1 MICHRSSAVLID
13 RPDQLHDLVGF
24 DFTGE
29 AIAPERVGNLV
40 EAFFSLLPGRL
51 AGSFQRC
58 NVALGECTTDAA
70 DGFDRRV

>member
-1 MICHRSSAVLID
+1 MICHRSSAALID

-40 EAFFSLLPGRL
+40 EAFSV
-51 AGSFQRC
+51 SFQDGLPAAFSTDLVLRC
-58 NVALGECTTDAA
+58 TQAIPVAI
-70 DGFDRRV
+70 